1 MNFWISEISF
11 DFTAIYGQ
19 GVTIA
24 IVGYLIVFI
33 ALVLSFILFANL
45 PRIIYYKTRKE
56 YRRQRKL
63 ERREK
68 QSGVDDMHMSA
79 DVTAAIASALYLHFN
94 ELHDPESNVITI
106 ERVRKRYS
114 PWSSKIYG
122 LRKWPHKT
130 F

>member
-1 MNFWISEISF
+1 MNFWISDISF
-11 DFTAIYGQ
+11 DITAIYGQ

-24 IVGYLIVFI
+24 IVGYVIVFF
-33 ALVLSFILFANL
+33 ALVLSFFLFSNL
-45 PRIIYYKTRKE
+45 PRLIYYKTRKE
-56 YRRQRKL
+56 YRKKKRM
-63 ERREK
+63 ERME
-68 QSGVDDMHMSA
+68 QETGDDGIHLSA
-79 DVTAAIASALYLHFN
+79 DLTAAIATALYLHYN
-94 ELHDPESNVITI
+94 ELHDPESNIITI

>member
-1 MNFWISEISF
+1 MNFWISDISF

-33 ALVLSFILFANL
+33 ALVLSFVLFSNL
-45 PRIIYYKTRKE
+45 PRIVYYKTRRKYRKE
-56 YRRQRKL
+56 KRDQRK
-63 ERREK
+63 EQVE
-68 QSGVDDMHMSA
+68 QDDGIHLSA
-79 DVTAAIASALYLHFN
+79 DLTAAIATALYLHYN
-94 ELHDPESNVITI
+94 ELHDPESNIITI

>member
-1 MNFWISEISF
+1 MIWWISDINFDIS
-11 DFTAIYGQ
+11 AIYGQ

-24 IVGYLIVFI
+24 IIGYVIVFL
-33 ALVLSFILFANL
+33 ALVLSFALFSNVPKL
-45 PRIIYYKTRKE
+45 LYYRSRKE
-56 YRRQRKL
+56 LKRNRKQQ
-63 ERREK
+63 K
-68 QSGVDDMHMSA
+68 QQGKQDIHMPA
-79 DVTAAIASALYLHFN
+79 EVTAAIATALYLHYN
-94 ELHDPESNVITI
+94 ELHDPESNIITI